1 MRIGF
6 VTPQEKTAYCA
17 DNVTDRCCSGTP
29 EGLGVSGGAV
39 DSINGTTNSTTTLT
53 GTNST
58 APAATATVAANQSNG
73 NDSSSNSSTPLIV
86 GGIIGG
92 LVLLGLIIGILTY
105 LRKKRAAKGSIG
117 AGYGGASGSAP
128 SGKLMAGSSSPE
140 VMRVIYDYVPNLFDE
155 IHLYAGDQI
164 EVKAKFDD
172 GWAYGLNL
180 TSKKEG
186 SFPLA
191 CVESLSGLKGDSS
204 VASSPSKNSNSN
216 IRQRA
221 SSLYVAKQY

>member
-1 MRIGF
+1 M
-6 VTPQEKTAYCA
+6 TSQEKTEYCL
-17 DNVTDRCCSGTP
+17 DNVTDRCCTGSP
-29 EGLGVSGGAV
+29 EGITASGSADSSSGA
-39 DSINGTTNSTTTLT
+39 TNSTVTVS
-53 GTNST
+53 GTNVT
-58 APAATATVAANQSNG
+58 ATATGTATAAAAANQAKG
-73 NDSSSNSSTPLIV
+73 EDGSSNSTIPLIV

-105 LRKKRAAKGSIG
+105 LRKKRAANGTVG
-117 AGYGGASGSAP
+117 TGFGGGASGSAP
-128 SGKLMAGSSSPE
+128 SGKLMGGSNSPE
-140 VMRVIYDYVPNLFDE
+140 VMRVVYDYVPNLFDE

-191 CVESLSGLKGDSS
+191 CVESLSGIKGASS
-204 VASSPSKNSNSN
+204 VASSPSKNN

-221 SSLYVAKQY
+221 SSLYVGKQY